1 LEEGRAGAVV
11 VDTYAILAMAYGELE
26 EGAERVMTQVRRGEV
41 AGYLPVTAA
50 YELHVHWLRGRIPAL
65 RSVEELKTFTTRYFR
80 VVELKLDDYLESARV
95 KVEGDEALKESSE
108 LRGRALSIVDSA
120 IIWLALRLGAPIVT
134 GDEDLSYVARRKG
147 VAVIW

>member
-1 LEEGRAGAVV
+1 
-11 VDTYAILAMAYGELE
+11 M
-26 EGAERVMTQVRRGEV
+26 
-41 AGYLPVTAA
+41 
-50 YELHVHWLRGRIPAL
+50 RGRIPAL